1 MVRRRRFWIR
11 PVQVSVTIERLA
23 TIGRVAAMVGH
34 DLRNPLQVVIN
45 TLYLAKRNMKSM
57 QSQEIQYLKKYC
69 ETIAQQVDYMNKIVS
84 DLHDYARPLK
94 PELVET
100 SLMQLINNALS
111 IVNIPENIEVS
122 MMIEE
127 DFPKVM
133 IDAVMMKRVFT
144 NIILNAVQ
152 AMPGGGKLAIR
163 AVKADRMASV
173 SVEDTGVGIPKENM
187 DKIFQPLFTSK
198 SKGQGFG
205 LAVCKRMVEAH
216 SGNITV
222 KSRLG
227 KGSTLTIEIP
237 IRSR

>member
-1 MVRRRRFWIR
+1 
-11 PVQVSVTIERLA
+11 
-23 TIGRVAAMVGH
+23 MVGH

-127 DFPKVM
+127 DFPRVM
-133 IDAVMMKRVFT
+133 IDAVMMKWVFT

-237 IRSR
+237 IRKQVN